1 MKTIVTTVMALLVS
15 ISALNAQSNQKELLK
30 KSHKLT
36 YEDFAQMYGENDTAM
51 AIIDVFFNKRESA
64 STYMSF
70 LPISAAITPLSP
82 LAGGLSIIVTSPLF
96 AKGAI
101 MRMRYNKR
109 KLNKVL
115 QQFENNEDIADNIE
129 RKYKK
134 MLVIYQIEEAEL
146 MAFDEEGVEIK

>member
-1 MKTIVTTVMALLVS
+1 
-15 ISALNAQSNQKELLK
+15 
-30 KSHKLT
+30 
-36 YEDFAQMYGENDTAM
+36 
-51 AIIDVFFNKRESA
+51 
-64 STYMSF
+64 
-70 LPISAAITPLSP
+70 
-82 LAGGLSIIVTSPLF
+82 LSIIVTSPLF

-134 MLVIYQIEEAEL
+134 MLIIYQIEEAEL

>member
-36 YEDFAQMYGENDTAM
+36 YEDFSQMYGENDTAM

-134 MLVIYQIEEAEL
+134 MLIIYQIEEAEL